1 MKGCLKRVGCLVV
14 IVAIVLVI
22 SVVYG
27 IRIPFV
33 GDVMSRVTPT
43 APGAVPAI
51 DATKTSVNS
60 GWQPL
65 TAADA
70 QRGQV
75 AVQSL
80 GRQSGPVFANLSP
93 AEVASYIF
101 MVVAKQLPPS
111 AKDAEAAVIGDRL
124 YVRSEVELKDFGGSK
139 SLGPLGMLLG
149 ERDSVRF
156 GGTINMLKPGLGEF
170 LVQEVKLGRIDLPSA
185 LIPRILTQMKRG
197 KPVEGISRNGLPMVM
212 PAYISD
218 VRISNGKITLYKS
231 VR

>member
-1 MKGCLKRVGCLVV
+1 MKGFFRRIGCLILIIV
-14 IVAIVLVI
+14 IIAGVWYWYAVQN
-22 SVVYG
+22 SPTG
-27 IRIPFV
+27 SNMPAT
-33 GDVMSRVTPT
+33 GPEAGTPT
-43 APGAVPAI
+43 N
-51 DATKTSVNS
+51 T

-70 QRGQV
+70 ERGRV

-93 AEVASYIF
+93 SEAASYIF
-101 MVVAKQLPPS
+101 LVLAKQLPPS
-111 AKDAEAAVIGDRL
+111 AKNAEAESVGDRL

-139 SLGPLGMLLG
+139 NLGPLGMLLG
-149 ERDSVRF
+149 ERDSVRL
-156 GGTINMLKPGLGEF
+156 GGTINVLKPGLGEF
-170 LVQEVKLGRIDLPSA
+170 LVQEVKLGRLDVPTS
-185 LIPRILTQMKRG
+185 LIPRLVSQMKRG
-197 KPVEGISRNGLPMVM
+197 KQVEGVSRNGLPMVM

>member
-1 MKGCLKRVGCLVV
+1 MRGFFRRLGCLLIILLILLAVWYWYARVPTTTGTTT
-14 IVAIVLVI
+14 
-22 SVVYG
+22 STT
-27 IRIPFV
+27 V
-33 GDVMSRVTPT
+33 GT
-43 APGAVPAI
+43 A
-51 DATKTSVNS
+51 TSVSS

-70 QRGQV
+70 DRGRA

-80 GRQSGPVFANLSP
+80 GRQSGPVFANLT
-93 AEVASYIF
+93 AAQAASYIF
-101 MVVAKQLPPS
+101 TVDAKQLPPS
-111 AKDAEAAVIGDRL
+111 AQNAQAAIIGDRL
-124 YVRSEVELKDFGGSK
+124 YVRSDVELKDFGGSK

-149 ERDSVRF
+149 DRDSVRF

-170 LVQEVKLGRIDLPSA
+170 LVQEVKLGRFEVPNA
-185 LIPRILTQMKRG
+185 LVPRILTQMKRG
-197 KPVEGISRNGLPMVM
+197 KQPEGVSQNGLPMVM